1 MANDQEKILVF
12 GVSELE
18 TPSGEVRRGLS
29 DLIKGAASKA
39 SEVAVSTL
47 QENMQR
53 FLSQVDAILTT
64 SPKEIGGLALDEVE
78 IHAQIDSNG
87 NIGITSALSAE
98 IALQGGIKFVLR
110 KKP

>member
-1 MANDQEKILVF
+1 MANDEETILVF